1 MLDIESCFRAVRS
14 RDPRFDGVFFIG
26 VTSTGIYCRP
36 SCPARPAKREN
47 IRFYRSAAEAQAAG
61 FRACRRCR
69 PDVTPGSPEWN
80 IRADLAG
87 RAMRLVTDGVV
98 DRDGVAGL
106 AARLGY
112 SERQV
117 HRTLVEEV
125 GAGPLRLAR
134 AQRAHTARILLET
147 TDLPVTEVAY
157 AAGFTSIRQFNDTV
171 REVFATTPSDLRRR
185 SRAGRRGHDPVAGTI
200 ELRLAYRRPADLG
213 GVLRFLAA
221 RAVPGIEDVD
231 GPTYRR
237 SLVLP
242 HGVGVAELTPA
253 DGFLQG
259 TLRLA
264 DPRDLGAAVARCRRL
279 FDLDADGAAADDV
292 LTTDAALAPLVAANR
307 GCRVPGVVDGDELAV
322 RAVLGQQISVAAARA
337 LAGRLVVAY
346 GKPLD
351 APIGGVTHVFPT
363 AAALA
368 AADPGAFPTPARRQA
383 TLHELTA
390 RLADGRLRLDPGAD
404 RDEVERG
411 LLAVPGI
418 GPWTAGY
425 LRMRALS
432 DPDVFLATD
441 VGVRQGME
449 RAGLPASATA
459 AAAVAERWR
468 PWRSYAQ
475 MHLWAL
481 AAAPHHQAH
490 LSGAA
495 GDALQLADLSGLT
508 TRRRGENR

>member
-1 MLDIESCFRAVRS
+1 VLDIESCFRALRS

-36 SCPARPAKREN
+36 SCPAGPAKREN
-47 IRFYRSAAEAQAAG
+47 IRFYRSAAEAQVAG

-117 HRTLVEEV
+117 HRTLVEEL

-185 SRAGRRGHDPVAGTI
+185 SRTGRSGRDPVAGTI
-200 ELRLAYRRPADLG
+200 ELRLAYRRPADLD
-213 GVLRFLAA
+213 GVLGFLAA
-221 RAVPGIEDVD
+221 RAVPGIEEVD
-231 GPTYRR
+231 GRSYRR

-242 HGVGVAELTPA
+242 HGAGIAELTPA
-253 DGFLQG
+253 DGFLRG

-264 DPRDLGAAVARCRRL
+264 DPRDLAAAVARCRRL
-279 FDLDADGAAADDV
+279 FDLDADSAAVDEA
-292 LTTDAALAPLVAANR
+292 LATDPALAPLVAAEPGR
-307 GCRVPGVVDGDELAV
+307 RVPGAVDGDELAV
-322 RAVLGQQISVAAARA
+322 RAVVGQQISVAAARS
-337 LAGRLVVAY
+337 LAGRLVKTY

-368 AADPGAFPTPARRQA
+368 AADPGALPMPARRQA
-383 TLHELTA
+383 TLHALCA
-390 RLADGRLRLDPGAD
+390 RLADGRIRLDPGAD
-404 RDEVERG
+404 RGEVEHE

-418 GPWTAGY
+418 GPWTVGY

-432 DPDVFLATD
+432 DPDVFMATD
-441 VGVRQGME
+441 LGVRQGMA
-449 RAGLPASATA
+449 RAGLPASSA
-459 AAAVAERWR
+459 AAAASAERWR

-475 MHLWAL
+475 MHLWTL
-481 AAAPHHQAH
+481 AAAPAVGESVR
-490 LSGAA
+490 SGRRRAA
-495 GDALQLADLSGLT
+495 GHRPVRPDNSTKG
-508 TRRRGENR
+508 RVS

>member
-1 MLDIESCFRAVRS
+1 M
-14 RDPRFDGVFFIG
+14 
-26 VTSTGIYCRP
+26 
-36 SCPARPAKREN
+36 
-47 IRFYRSAAEAQAAG
+47 
-61 FRACRRCR
+61 
-69 PDVTPGSPEWN
+69 
-80 IRADLAG
+80 
-87 RAMRLVTDGVV
+87 
-98 DRDGVAGL
+98 
-106 AARLGY
+106 
-112 SERQV
+112 
-117 HRTLVEEV
+117 
-125 GAGPLRLAR
+125 
-134 AQRAHTARILLET
+134 
-147 TDLPVTEVAY
+147 
-157 AAGFTSIRQFNDTV
+157 
-171 REVFATTPSDLRRR
+171 
-185 SRAGRRGHDPVAGTI
+185 
-200 ELRLAYRRPADLG
+200 
-213 GVLRFLAA
+213 
-221 RAVPGIEDVD
+221 
-231 GPTYRR
+231 
-237 SLVLP
+237 
-242 HGVGVAELTPA
+242 
-253 DGFLQG
+253 
-259 TLRLA
+259 
-264 DPRDLGAAVARCRRL
+264 
-279 FDLDADGAAADDV
+279 
-292 LTTDAALAPLVAANR
+292 
-307 GCRVPGVVDGDELAV
+307 PGVVDGDELAV

-441 VGVRQGME
+441 MGVRQGME

>member
-1 MLDIESCFRAVRS
+1 MLDIESCLRAVRS

-36 SCPARPAKREN
+36 SCPAGPAKREN
-47 IRFYRSAAEAQAAG
+47 IRFYRSAAEAQVAG

-87 RAMRLVTDGVV
+87 RAMRLITDGVV

-106 AARLGY
+106 AAGLGY

-117 HRTLVEEV
+117 HRTLVEEL

-157 AAGFTSIRQFNDTV
+157 AAGFTSIRQFNDTL

-185 SRAGRRGHDPVAGTI
+185 SRTGRRGRDPVAGTI
-200 ELRLAYRRPADLG
+200 ELRLAHRRPADLD
-213 GVLRFLAA
+213 GVLGFLAA
-221 RAVPGIEDVD
+221 RAVPGIEEVD
-231 GPTYRR
+231 GRTYRR

-253 DGFLQG
+253 DGFLHG
-259 TLRLA
+259 TLWLA
-264 DPRDLGAAVARCRRL
+264 DPRDLAAAVARCRRL
-279 FDLDADGAAADDV
+279 FDLDADSAAVDEV
-292 LTTDAALAPLVAANR
+292 LATDPALAPLVADGPGR
-307 GCRVPGVVDGDELAV
+307 RVPGVVDGDELAV
-322 RAVLGQQISVAAARA
+322 RAVVGQQISVAAART
-337 LAGRLVVAY
+337 LAGRLVNAF

-351 APIGGVTHVFPT
+351 APVGGVTHTFPT
-363 AAALA
+363 AAVLA
-368 AADPGAFPTPARRQA
+368 AADPSAFPMPARRQA
-383 TLHELTA
+383 TLHALAA
-390 RLADGRLRLDPGAD
+390 RLAEGRIRLDPGAD
-404 RDEVERG
+404 RDDVENE
-411 LLAVPGI
+411 LLAVPGV
-418 GPWTAGY
+418 GQWTAGY

-432 DPDVFLATD
+432 DPDVYMATD
-441 VGVRQGME
+441 LGVRHGMA
-449 RAGLPASATA
+449 RAGLPTSPA
-459 AAAVAERWR
+459 AAATAAERWR

-475 MHLWAL
+475 MHLWTV
-481 AAAPHHQAH
+481 AAMPPAARPVRPDRRP
-490 LSGAA
+490 AA
-495 GDALQLADLSGLT
+495 GHRPVRPDNST
-508 TRRRGENR
+508 KERGT